1 MHPTLIMTVGLPR
14 SGKSTWA
21 KKQNLPIVNP
31 DAIRL
36 ALHSKAYECEAERM
50 VWTIAHYMVKALF
63 LAGHKRVILDA
74 TNTTRARREEWKA
87 PHEMWNREYKLFRA
101 SRSTCISRAIKADK
115 YELFGDGGVIDR
127 MVVSLEWPTL
137 DESP

>member
-1 MHPTLIMTVGLPR
+1 MHPTLIMTVGLPQ

-21 KKQNLPIVNP
+21 KKQCLPIVNP

-36 ALHSKAYECEAERM
+36 ALYGSAYESDGERM

-63 LAGHKRVILDA
+63 LAGHKRVVLDA

-101 SRSTCISRAIKADK
+101 SRSVCISRAIKADK
-115 YELFGDGGVIDR
+115 HELFGDGGVIDR
-127 MVVSLEWPTL
+127 MATYMTWPTL